1 MMMKIVQLFGK
12 GVCPKCGKGDVFS
25 NLGNILKFSSPK
37 MNESCPICGYI
48 YERESGYFLGA
59 FYISYAISVGE
70 LLVVYFITQFF
81 TKNVWEII
89 SMMFIVLLLMINI
102 NFRVSRLIWI
112 YIFNK

>member
-1 MMMKIVQLFGK
+1 
-12 GVCPKCGKGDVFS
+12 
-25 NLGNILKFSSPK
+25 
-37 MNESCPICGYI
+37 MNESCPNCGYT
-48 YERESGYFLGA
+48 YERENGYFLGA

-81 TKNVWEII
+81 TKNVWEIV